1 MAALFKPISSRKSD
15 VDLRAYYDTL
25 RIQAGL
31 PVRYPVPEALKFLT
45 GRSRNLRAR

>member
-1 MAALFKPISSRKSD
+1 MAALFKPISSRKSA